1 MINFKPQ
8 NVLDYPLTL
17 LHKQWLKQV
26 IRREGLIPG
35 DISYQFCTDE
45 ELLIYNKQFLN
56 HDTFTD
62 IITFDNRLGDM
73 VSGNIIISVDRVG
86 ENAVKFNAP
95 LEDELL
101 RVIVHGVLHLCGYA
115 DKSESDA
122 AEMRRKENE
131 ALQMFHSMNF

>member
-95 LEDELL
+95 IEDELL

>member
-62 IITFDNRLGDM
+62 IITFDYRLADM